1 MSIFQ
6 TSETTP
12 VDQDNKRIIEKQ
24 INKQLQRKEFYTELS
39 AQLEQTGATQISLSD
54 PELSEANHEYL
65 NDSKAMGDM
74 LVSATTI
81 LNSTD
86 FTALYDKDFH
96 TGSEIKI
103 GIELEINIMVAIP
116 EIAMTKKELNELVVL
131 SICSGVSSI

>member
-12 VDQDNKRIIEKQ
+12 VDQDNKSIIEKQ

-39 AQLEQTGATQISLSD
+39 AQLEQTGETQISLSD

-116 EIAMTKKELNELVVL
+116 EIAMTKKELNELVVM